1 MNNNIKTFPNQK
13 VVKIQKE
20 QCNSKNYY
28 ATINLNAMEKAALD
42 LQAGAFKL
50 WCYFAK
56 NKNEYSFALSSKA
69 AEENFGIKIKQYNKA
84 VEELK
89 EKGYLVNTKGNEYL
103 FLELPNSLIPFGNN
117 EVIPKK
123 DNTLLPKEIRNNTE
137 SIYNN
142 TKDFIF

>member
-1 MNNNIKTFPNQK
+1 
-13 VVKIQKE
+13 
-20 QCNSKNYY
+20 
-28 ATINLNAMEKAALD
+28 L
-42 LQAGAFKL
+42 
-50 WCYFAK
+50 
-56 NKNEYSFALSSKA
+56 KNEYSFALSSKA

-89 EKGYLVNTKGNEYL
+89 EKGYLVNIKGNEYL